1 MSWLSLHVAA
11 ITGNSAELQ
20 DLLRARVDV
29 NCADED
35 HQSGWTALIK
45 AAQNARADCARLL
58 LQARADAN
66 AAGTDGYT
74 ALIFAAREGDE
85 ESVRLLLKARA
96 DVKAA
101 TPSGLT
107 ALRLAERRGHHE
119 IVGLLKAAVEAT
131 EVAVKVVEPNS
142 GYPVASSKVVSPA
155 SGRFITS
162 DDEEVSILP
171 TTKWEE
177 IKPTCGLLE
186 ELRTNPHIR
195 SACPE
200 INVIAEDIEQ
210 KYEGELANLKSMKDL
225 LQRVGKDGAHAIL
238 AYTYDV
244 GEQKGSLYFEMN
256 TSLRRRQN
264 RAEMMKAWGVFVH
277 YALKGMASLE
287 PYQGPVFRGMPNRKY
302 IAEHYEQGR
311 LIEWGA
317 FSSTSTSSQQ
327 AIGFMKDTN
336 DGVLLKIKVKSGRVL
351 GRVSFFPSEGE
362 VLLSPKCRFTV
373 ISEEP
378 YYNPDLKVYMLDL
391 VETKDVFQS

>member
-1 MSWLSLHVAA
+1 MSWLDLHGAA
-11 ITGNSAELQ
+11 LAGDCD
-20 DLLRARVDV
+20 DLENALRRVNV
-29 NCADED
+29 NEKDP
-35 HQSGWTALIK
+35 SNGWTALMK
-45 AAQNARADCARLL
+45 AAGSSHPACIGILLEARADVLHV
-58 LQARADAN
+58 
-66 AAGTDGYT
+66 AGDGDT
-74 ALIFAAREGDE
+74 ALLHAARNHGCADC
-85 ESVRLLLKARA
+85 VRLLLEARA
-96 DVKAA
+96 DTKP
-101 TPSGLT
+101 TDSIGMT
-107 ALRLAERRGHHE
+107 ALGYAESDGHSE
-119 IVGLLKAAVEAT
+119 IAALLKAAA
-131 EVAVKVVEPNS
+131 EVAAKVVEPNA
-142 GYPVASSKVVSPA
+142 GYPVVSSKVVSPA

-302 IAEHYEQGR
+302 IEEHYEQGR

-327 AIGFMKDTN
+327 AIRFMKDTN